1 MPLAIELTSWWKIVS
16 LELRSWWQ
24 IIERVGPSV
33 ARSDVVPWAP
43 RLENDKRGSPTRVEH
58 TAARVWPKLVSCKSL
73 SECCEARPGR
83 RPERAPARVGGG
95 LVLELRGCQGEQPDP
110 S

>member
-1 MPLAIELTSWWKIVS
+1 M
-16 LELRSWWQ
+16 
-24 IIERVGPSV
+24 GPSV

-43 RLENDKRGSPTRVEH
+43 HLANDKRGSPTRVEH